1 MDIEQLEALALSE
14 DRREALAQLIPGT
27 EDYYFH
33 HCLAQQLSGA
43 QGELAEVR
51 KLLDAWVKRHGETDR
66 VRQIRDRQALL
77 EFSDRAST
85 RASSLEHLR
94 RRLGLTFDHQREVEG
109 ARQELPT
116 RLDQA
121 LIGREPFSRDALAHQ
136 HNLDGFSDRALD
148 WLAEDRSL
156 SLTHIRALLSRL
168 RRPDYPRLLELVLEE
183 LADGHSSGFGSLA
196 IHSLLTLAQL
206 DELAAVRASL
216 LEDRRFID
224 VRLARM
230 QPGPDVDLD
239 ADPESMRAH
248 LDALWSFVEPLAE
261 PFNSLKL
268 HVLYHR
274 LDFDR
279 RHGSYDHARF
289 QRYIQLPRA
298 ASYVA
303 DSYQRRHQRTLASFG
318 QDFTASTLLPT
329 VHDDTELVRDYL
341 AQSFA
346 APERE
351 DFDAYRPLLDAEF
364 LRRVFA
370 ETKILAGIGD
380 QERWY
385 SLLDD
390 PTYYGALK
398 QRVDIDL
405 APDNSRYLATETPV
419 ELRVHVKNVPAL
431 VVKVFEINA
440 LAYFTLHGR
449 AVDTSVDLDGL
460 VANDEQVIEYAD
472 PPLRRIRRT
481 LRFDNLTRPGTYVI
495 ELIGGGKSSRALIRK
510 GELRYVERLGAAGHV
525 LTILDEQ
532 GRVLSDASV
541 LLGGRTYSG
550 DERGDIRIPYG
561 AGSNDKILL
570 RHGQLCTV
578 ANFRLRSEQ
587 YAFAV
592 GIHVEREQL
601 IAGRNADVL
610 VRAALTLNGIP
621 VAASLLQDLKLTITS
636 IDRHGTSSSVSV
648 PLSLSPENEATHSF
662 KVPDALQRLSFEVRA
677 KVRSVTEQRDIEL
690 SEQTSMSVNEI
701 DAIAEVAGLHLAS
714 TASGHVLYVLGK
726 TGEPRSGLQVNLRF
740 AHQDF
745 RAHMQIG
752 LQTDA
757 RGCIELGELD
767 GIHELWAGLGSGG
780 RAHWTL
786 PRPAAWIPAV
796 VNVAAGEPLVLPS
809 LVRAGSS
816 EAAVRSLLERRGGG
830 YLRDCIA
837 AVRVDDGAV
846 HIEGLTPGD
855 YELVLG
861 PDRRVVQIRVGG
873 STRVRGWALSPRRYL
888 QVLAPDP
895 LRVADMTVDAQ
906 QIHIRVADADAR
918 TRVHVFATR
927 FLASDA
933 HAALDRLRLPM
944 PELAPVGLSRC
955 HYLSGRDI
963 GDEYRYILER
973 RRAAVFAGNMLER
986 PSLLLN
992 PWALR
997 TTSTGTQDAKG
1008 GGSYDSYAAEEHAR
1022 MSAPAP
1028 ARPPASV
1035 EVAPTNNLE
1044 FLANSAYVALNLVPD
1059 EHGMIHIDRA
1069 ALAGHQLLT
1078 VVAANALGLV
1088 SRQLSLPEVEIEPRD
1103 LRLRDGLDANEH
1115 FVKRKQRSSLALG
1128 EAWALDDMRTAKLET
1143 IDSLGKAHALLVTL
1157 SGNEHLR
1164 EFEFVTRWPSL
1175 TPEEQRAK
1183 YSKYACHEL
1192 SLFLARKQPQ
1202 WFAAVVRPY
1211 LANKRDKT
1219 FLDHYLLEDDL
1230 HAYLEPWAYG
1240 RLNTLERILLAERIA
1255 GEGGPGARHVGD
1267 RFDLLPPDVEGDNA
1281 AFDTAL
1287 QGSALDTQPTMLFA
1301 AVASAPAGFGAMAS
1315 GGAPPP
1321 QAMPITRGM
1330 AMAPSPGP
1338 GGPPGAPPPPPA
1350 PAPGAP
1356 PRKAS
1361 RARRAE
1367 IADVADEL
1375 SVADDVSE
1383 REQVQRHFRAT
1394 DKTEEWA
1401 ENNYYRRKIA
1411 EQGPELIP
1419 VNAFWRDFA
1428 DHVASHGSGSARPF
1442 LSGQFVR
1449 ATSCFAEMLSALAV
1463 LDLPFEAQPPSTS
1476 LTDARLSLRA
1486 NTPLIAFSEQIVPV
1500 QPSSRHIGVLVS
1512 QNYFRADDR
1521 YRYEGNERH
1530 DKYVEGELL
1539 VHTIYVCQVVLTN
1552 PSSSAHK
1559 LELLLQIPRGALP
1572 VTNGFATRDIHLH
1585 LSPHGTHAVEYSFY
1599 FPHAGEFMHFPV
1611 HVAKHG
1617 ELVAFAAPTTL
1628 EVLTTRR
1635 SVDTTSWSHISQH
1648 GSEQELLAYLE
1659 ANNLE
1664 RLDLARIAWRMRER
1678 KLFETVLGLLGRRHV
1693 YHPLLWSYAI
1703 HHQDVEQIGVFLR
1716 QQEGYLRGCGLAI
1729 DSPLVRTNPVTRG
1742 WYQHLEYAPLI
1753 NARAHQLGARRRIL
1767 NDALSAQYQAF
1778 LNALTYQARPD
1789 DDQLV
1794 AAAYYALLQDRTTE
1808 GLALL
1813 DRVQASRVTGHL
1825 QLDYLVAYAALFRGE
1840 LDRAREL
1847 SSRWQDHE
1855 VDRWRKRFA
1864 ALLAVLDEALGGAAQ
1879 VQDAD
1884 SREQEQSRLAAQV
1897 ASFDF
1902 EIDGSAIRIHH
1913 QNLRSC
1919 TLSFYR
1925 MDIELLFSRAPF
1937 MKDESRRFSI
1947 ITPNH
1952 SEVVELQD
1960 GQSTITLELPHA
1972 YRSANTIV
1980 EIVGANIRRSQANYA
1995 HDLAVQVIEPY
2006 GQLRVRVRA
2015 SGQPLPRAYVK
2026 VYARKHGGEVSFYK
2040 DGYTDVR
2047 GAFDYASLSTN
2058 ELDSVERF
2066 AMLVMTSEH
2075 GALIR
2080 EAAPPQR

>member
-1 MDIEQLEALALSE
+1 MEIEQLEALALSE

-33 HCLAQQLSGA
+33 HCLAHQLR
-43 QGELAEVR
+43 GELGEVG
-51 KLLDAWVKRHGETDR
+51 KLLDGWVKRHGETNR
-66 VRQIRDRQALL
+66 VREIRDRQALL
-77 EFSDRAST
+77 EFSDRASS

-109 ARQELPT
+109 AQLELPT

-121 LIGREPFSRDALAHQ
+121 LIGREPFKRDALAHH

-148 WLAEDRSL
+148 WLAEDTSL
-156 SLTHIRALLSRL
+156 SLTQVRALLGRL
-168 RRPDYPRLLELVLEE
+168 RQPDYPNLIDHVLRE

-196 IHSLLTLAQL
+196 IHSLMLLPQL
-206 DELAAVRASL
+206 DALAAKRKEL
-216 LEDRRFID
+216 LEDRRFLD

-239 ADPESMRAH
+239 ADPEQKLAH
-248 LDALWSFVEPLAE
+248 LDKLWAFVEPLAE
-261 PFNSLKL
+261 SFNSLKL

-279 RHGSYDHARF
+279 RQGSYDRARF
-289 QRYIQLPRA
+289 ERYLQLPRA
-298 ASYVA
+298 AGYVA
-303 DSYQRRHQRTLASFG
+303 ESYRRRHDKSLASFG
-318 QDFTASTLLPT
+318 QDFATTLLPI

-341 AQSFA
+341 TQVFA
-346 APERE
+346 APDRD
-351 DFDAYRPLLDAEF
+351 DFDAYRAWLDADF

-390 PTYYGALK
+390 PSYYGALK

-405 APDNSRYLATETPV
+405 AVDNSIYVRSETPV
-419 ELRVHVKNVPAL
+419 ELRVDVKNVPAL

-460 VANDEQVIEYAD
+460 VANDERVIEYTDA
-472 PPLRRIRRT
+472 PLRRIRRT
-481 LRFDNLTRPGTYVI
+481 LRFDQLTRPGTYVI

-525 LTILDEQ
+525 LAVLDEQ
-532 GRVLSDASV
+532 GGLLTDASV
-541 LLGGRTYSG
+541 LFGGREYTAN
-550 DERGDIRIPYG
+550 ERGDIRIPYG

-570 RHGQLCTV
+570 RHKSAGGEVCTV
-578 ANFRLRSEQ
+578 ANFRVRSEQ

-601 IAGRNADVL
+601 IAGRSADVL
-610 VRAALTLNGIP
+610 VRATLTLNGIP
-621 VAASLLQDLKLTITS
+621 VAASLLSDVLLTITS
-636 IDRHGTSSSVSV
+636 NDRHGTSSSVTV
-648 PLSLSPENEATHSF
+648 PLSLSADADAVHSF
-662 KVPDALQRLSFEVRA
+662 KVPEALQNLSFEVRA

-690 SEQTSMSVNEI
+690 SEQTSISVNAI
-701 DAIAEVAGLHLAS
+701 DLLAEVAGLHLAS
-714 TASGHVLYVLGK
+714 TASGYVLSVLGK
-726 TGEPRSGLQVNLRF
+726 SGEPRSGLQVNLRF

-745 RAHMQIG
+745 RAHMQLA

-757 RGCIELGELD
+757 RGRVELGGLD
-767 GIHELWAGLGSGG
+767 GITQLWASLGSGTN
-780 RAHWTL
+780 AVWTL
-786 PRPAAWIPAV
+786 PRACAWIPGV
-796 VNVAAGEPLVLPS
+796 VNVAAGDPIVLPS
-809 LVRAGSS
+809 SMPNGTTAVRA
-816 EAAVRSLLERRGGG
+816 LLERRGGG
-830 YLRDCIA
+830 YLRNCID
-837 AVRVDDGAV
+837 AVQLDDGAI
-846 HIEGLTPGD
+846 HIGELTPGD
-855 YELVLG
+855 YELVLE
-861 PDRRVVQIRVGG
+861 PDHRVVQIRVGG
-873 STRVRGWALSPRRYL
+873 STWVRGWALSPRRYL

-895 LRVADMTVDAQ
+895 VRVASIDLDAQ
-906 QIHIRVADADAR
+906 QVHIRVGGADKS

-927 FLASDA
+927 FISSDA

-944 PELAPVGLSRC
+944 PEVAAVGRSRC

-963 GDEYRYILER
+963 GDEYRYMLER
-973 RRAAVFAGNMLER
+973 RRAPVFAGNMLER
-986 PSLLLN
+986 PGLLLN

-1008 GGSYDSYAAEEHAR
+1008 GGSYDAETTGAYPR

-1028 ARPPASV
+1028 ARPPAQAQ
-1035 EVAPTNNLE
+1035 VAPSNNLE

-1059 EHGMIHIDRA
+1059 EHGLVHIDRA

-1078 VVAANALGLV
+1078 VVAANARGLV
-1088 SRQLSLPEVEIEPRD
+1088 SRQLALPEVDALPRD
-1103 LRLRDGLDANEH
+1103 LRLRDGLDPAGH
-1115 FVKRKQRSSLALG
+1115 FVKRKQRSSLAVADEL
-1128 EAWALDDMRTAKLET
+1128 ALDDMRTAKLET
-1143 IDSLGKAHALLVTL
+1143 IDSIGKAHALLVTL

-1175 TPEEQRAK
+1175 SREEQRAK

-1202 WFAAVVRPY
+1202 WFAEVVRPY

-1219 FLDHYLLEDDL
+1219 FLDHHLLDEDL
-1230 HAYLEPWAYG
+1230 SAYLEPWAYG
-1240 RLNTLERILLAERIA
+1240 RLNTLERILLAERIT
-1255 GEGGPGARHVGD
+1255 GESGPSARHIGD
-1267 RFDLLPPDVEGDNA
+1267 RFDLLPPDVEADNA

-1287 QGSALDTQPTMLFA
+1287 QGSALDAEATSYF
-1301 AVASAPAGFGAMAS
+1301 AVADTLASFGAAAS
-1315 GGAPPP
+1315 GMAPP
-1321 QAMPITRGM
+1321 QAAPMTRA

-1338 GGPPGAPPPPPA
+1338 GGPPPAPGAPPPPPA
-1350 PAPGAP
+1350 AGARP
-1356 PRKAS
+1356 M
-1361 RARRAE
+1361 RARRAAE
-1367 IADVADEL
+1367 AADEL
-1375 SVADDVSE
+1375 SLEEDVSA
-1383 REQVQRHFRAT
+1383 RAQVQRHFRVA

-1401 ENNYYRRKIA
+1401 ENNYYRRTIA

-1428 DHVASHGSGSARPF
+1428 DHVAAHGRARPF
-1442 LSGQFVR
+1442 LSGQFLR
-1449 ATSCFAEMLSALAV
+1449 ASSSFAEMLCALAV

-1476 LTDARLSLRA
+1476 LTDARLNLRA
-1486 NTPLIAFSEQIVPV
+1486 TTPLIAFSEQIVPV
-1500 QPSSRHIGVLVS
+1500 EMSPRHVGVLVS

-1521 YRYEGNERH
+1521 HHYEGNERH
-1530 DKYVEGELL
+1530 DKYVSGELL
-1539 VHTIYVCQVVLTN
+1539 VHTIYVCQIVLTN

-1559 LELLLQIPRGALP
+1559 LELLLQIPRGAMP
-1572 VTNGFATRDIHLH
+1572 VANGFATRDIHLH
-1585 LSPHGTHAVEYSFY
+1585 LHPHGTHAIEYSFY
-1599 FPHAGEFMHFPV
+1599 FPSAGEFVHFPV

-1617 ELVAFAAPTTL
+1617 ELVAFAPATTL
-1628 EVLTTRR
+1628 EVLTARR

-1648 GSEQELLAYLE
+1648 GTDAELLAYLE

-1664 RLDLARIAWRMRER
+1664 RLDLSRIAWRMRER
-1678 KLFETVLGLLGRRHV
+1678 KLFEAVLGLLGRRHV
-1693 YHPLLWSYAI
+1693 YHPGLWSYAI
-1703 HHQDVEQIGVFLR
+1703 HHQNVEHIGVFLR
-1716 QQEGYLRGCGLAI
+1716 QQDAYLRGCGLAI
-1729 DSPLVRTNPVTRG
+1729 RSSLVRTDPVARG

-1753 NARAHQLGARRRIL
+1753 NARAHQLGARRKIL
-1767 NDALSAQYQAF
+1767 NNALAAQYEAF
-1778 LNALTYQARPD
+1778 LSALTYQPRPD

-1813 DRVQASRVTGHL
+1813 DRIDAARVTGPM
-1825 QLDYLVAYAALFRGE
+1825 QYDYLCAYAALYRGE
-1840 LDRAREL
+1840 LARAREL
-1847 SSRWQDHE
+1847 SLRWQDHE

-1864 ALLAVLDEALGGAAQ
+1864 ALLAVLDEAQGATAQ
-1879 VQDAD
+1879 VLDAD
-1884 SREQEQSRLAAQV
+1884 SRDQEQSRLAASV

-1919 TLSFYR
+1919 SLSFYR

-1947 ITPNH
+1947 VTPNH
-1952 SEVVELQD
+1952 SEIVELPE
-1960 GQSTITLELPHA
+1960 GHATTSLELPLA
-1972 YRSANTIV
+1972 YRSANTII
-1980 EIVGANIRRSQANYA
+1980 EIVGGGIRRSQANYA

-2026 VYARKHGGEVSFYK
+2026 VYARKHGGAVSFYK

-2047 GAFDYASLSTN
+2047 GAFDYASLSTD

-2066 AMLVMTSEH
+2066 AMLVMTDEH

>member
-33 HCLAQQLSGA
+33 HCLAHQLSGTA
-43 QGELAEVR
+43 GEVR

-77 EFSDRAST
+77 DYGDRASS
-85 RASSLEHLR
+85 RAAALEHLR

-109 ARQELPT
+109 ARHELPT

-121 LIGREPFSRDALAHQ
+121 AIGREPLRRDALAHHQ
-136 HNLDGFSDRALD
+136 NLDGFNDRALD
-148 WLAEDRSL
+148 WLAEDREL
-156 SLTHIRALLSRL
+156 SLTQIRALLGRL
-168 RRPDYPRLLELVLEE
+168 RRPDVPRLIELVLQE
-183 LADGHSSGFGSLA
+183 LADRHSSGFGSLA

-206 DELAAVRASL
+206 DALAAARASL
-216 LEDRRFID
+216 LADARFIV
-224 VRLARM
+224 VRLTRM

-239 ADPESMRAH
+239 GDPESMRAH
-248 LDALWSFVEPLAE
+248 LDALWSFVEPLADS
-261 PFNSLKL
+261 FNSLKL

-279 RHGSYDHARF
+279 RHGTYDRARF
-289 QRYIQLPRA
+289 DRYLLLPRV
-298 ASYVA
+298 ASYSV
-303 DSYQRRHQRTLASFG
+303 DSYVRRHDKMLASFG

-341 AQSFA
+341 AQFFA
-346 APERE
+346 ASER
-351 DFDAYRPLLDAEF
+351 DNFDAYRPVLDADF

-370 ETKILAGIGD
+370 ETKILAGTGD

-405 APDNSRYLATETPV
+405 APENPRYVATQTPV
-419 ELRVHVKNVPAL
+419 ELRVDVKNVPAL

-440 LAYFTLHGR
+440 LAYFTQHGR

-460 VANDEQVIEYAD
+460 VANDERVIEYTD
-472 PPLRRIRRT
+472 PPLRRVRRT

-525 LTILDEQ
+525 LSVLDDQ
-532 GRVLSDASV
+532 GQLLTDASV
-541 LLGGRTYSG
+541 LLGARTF
-550 DERGDIRIPYG
+550 DADARRDIRIPYG

-578 ANFRLRSEQ
+578 ANFRVRPEQ

-601 IAGRNADVL
+601 IAGRSADVL
-610 VRAALTLNGIP
+610 VRAALTVNGIP
-621 VAASLLQDLKLTITS
+621 VATSLLQDLKLTITS
-636 IDRHGTSSSVSV
+636 TDRHQTSSSVSV
-648 PLSLSPENEATHSF
+648 PLTLTPEAEAVHAF
-662 KVPDALQRLSFEVRA
+662 KVPEALSRLSFEVRA

-690 SEQTSMSVNEI
+690 SEQTSMNVNEI

-726 TGEPRSGLQVNLRF
+726 SGEPRVGMQVNFRF

-745 RAHMQIG
+745 RAHMQLA

-757 RGCIELGELD
+757 RGRIELGALD
-767 GIHELWAGLGSGG
+767 GIQELWAWLGSGG

-786 PRPAAWIPAV
+786 PRPGAWIPQVLNV
-796 VNVAAGEPLVLPS
+796 VAGEPIVIPS
-809 LVRAGSS
+809 LVPSGSS

-830 YLRDCIA
+830 YLRDAIA

-861 PDRRVVQIRVGG
+861 PDRRVVQIRVGA
-873 STRVRGWALSPRRYL
+873 STRVRGWALSARRYL

-895 LRVADMTVDAQ
+895 LRVAAIDLDAQ
-906 QIHIRVADADAR
+906 QVHIRVAGADAR

-944 PELAPVGLSRC
+944 PEVAPVGPVRC

-973 RRAAVFAGNMLER
+973 RRASVFAGNMLER
-986 PSLLLN
+986 PGLLLN

-1008 GGSYDSYAAEEHAR
+1008 GGSYQAHEAKEHAR

-1028 ARPPASV
+1028 ARAPASV
-1035 EVAPTNNLE
+1035 QVAPTNNLE

-1059 EHGMIHIDRA
+1059 EQGMVHIDRA

-1078 VVAANALGLV
+1078 VVATNALGLV
-1088 SRQLSLPEVEIEPRD
+1088 SRQLPLPEVEIEPRD
-1103 LRLRDGLDANEH
+1103 LRLHAGLDASGH

-1128 EAWALDDMRTAKLET
+1128 DELTLDDMRTAKLET

-1157 SGNEHLR
+1157 SGDAHLR

-1219 FLDHYLLEDDL
+1219 FLDHYLLDDDL
-1230 HAYLEPWAYG
+1230 TAYLEPWAYG

-1255 GEGGPGARHVGD
+1255 GEGGPCARHIGD
-1267 RFDLLPPDVEGDNA
+1267 RFDLSPPDVEADNA

-1287 QGSALDTQPTMLFA
+1287 QGSALDAAPSMLFA
-1301 AVASAPAGFGAMAS
+1301 LADGFGAGLGAMAS
-1315 GGAPPP
+1315 GGAAPMP
-1321 QAMPITRGM
+1321 QAPPAMRASM
-1330 AMAPSPGP
+1330 A
-1338 GGPPGAPPPPPA
+1338 PGAPPPPPA
-1350 PAPGAP
+1350 PASAAA
-1356 PRKAS
+1356 PRKMS
-1361 RARRAE
+1361 RARAE
-1367 IADVADEL
+1367 ARADVAMDLDEEL
-1375 SVADDVSE
+1375 SLDDDIAE
-1383 REQVQRHFRAT
+1383 REQVQRHYRAA
-1394 DKTEEWA
+1394 DKTEEFA
-1401 ENNYYRRKIA
+1401 ENNYYRRKLD

-1419 VNAFWRDFA
+1419 VNGFWRDFA
-1428 DHVASHGSGSARPF
+1428 DHVATHGARSARPF

-1449 ATSCFAEMLSALAV
+1449 ATSCFAEMLGALAV

-1486 NTPLIAFSEQIVPV
+1486 STPLIAFSEQIVPV
-1500 QPSSRHIGVLVS
+1500 EPSGRHVGVLVS

-1521 YRYEGNERH
+1521 YRFEGNEQH

-1572 VTNGFATRDIHLH
+1572 VANGFATRDIHLH
-1585 LSPHGTHAVEYSFY
+1585 LPPHGTHAIEYSFY
-1599 FPHAGEFMHFPV
+1599 FPSPGEFVHFPV

-1617 ELVAFAAPTTL
+1617 ELIAFAAATSL

-1648 GSEQELLAYLE
+1648 GSDQELLAYLE

-1664 RLDLARIAWRMRER
+1664 RLDLSRIAWRMRER
-1678 KLFETVLGLLGRRHV
+1678 ELFEAVLGLLGRRHV
-1693 YHPLLWSYAI
+1693 YQPVLWSYAI
-1703 HHQDVEQIGVFLR
+1703 HHQHVEQIGVFLR
-1716 QQEGYLRGCGLAI
+1716 QQDGYLRGCGLAI
-1729 DSPLVRTNPVTRG
+1729 DSPLVRTDFVTRG

-1753 NARAHQLGARRRIL
+1753 NARAHQLGARRQIL
-1767 NDALSAQYQAF
+1767 NHALAAQYQAF
-1778 LNALTYQARPD
+1778 LNALTYQVRPN

-1813 DRVQASRVTGHL
+1813 ERVEPSRVTGQL
-1825 QLDYLVAYAALFRGE
+1825 QFDYLRAYAALYRGE
-1840 LDRAREL
+1840 LDRVREL
-1847 SSRWQDHE
+1847 ATQWKDHE

-1864 ALLAVLDEALGGAAQ
+1864 ALLAVLDEARGGAAQ

-1897 ASFDF
+1897 PSFDF

-1947 ITPNH
+1947 VTPNH
-1952 SEVVELQD
+1952 SEVVELQA
-1960 GQSTITLELPHA
+1960 GQPTTTLELPQA

-1980 EIVGANIRRSQANYA
+1980 EIVGGSIRRSQANYA

-2015 SGQPLPRAYVK
+2015 SGGVLPRAYVK
-2026 VYARKHGGEVSFYK
+2026 VYARKQGGAVSFYK

-2047 GAFDYASLSTN
+2047 GAFDYASLSTD

-2066 AMLVMTSEH
+2066 AMLVMTDEH

>member
-1 MDIEQLEALALSE
+1 MEIEQLEALALSE

-27 EDYYFH
+27 EDAYFH
-33 HCLAQQLSGA
+33 HCLALQLSGA
-43 QGELAEVR
+43 PGELGEVR
-51 KLLDAWVKRHGETDR
+51 KLLDAWVKRHGETDL

-77 EFSDRAST
+77 EFSNHADRAST

-94 RRLGLTFDHQREVEG
+94 RRLGLSFDHQREVEG
-109 ARQELPT
+109 ARYELPT

-121 LIGREPFSRDALAHQ
+121 AIGREPFTRDALAHHQ
-136 HNLDGFSDRALD
+136 NLDGFSDRALD
-148 WLAEDRSL
+148 WLAEDTSL
-156 SLTHIRALLSRL
+156 SLTQIRALLGRL
-168 RRPDYPRLLELVLEE
+168 RRPDYPRVVELVLQE
-183 LADGHSSGFGSLA
+183 LADRHSSGFGSLA

-206 DELAAVRASL
+206 DALAAARSSL
-216 LEDRRFID
+216 LEDRRFVD

-239 ADPESMRAH
+239 AEPESMRAH
-248 LDALWSFVEPLAE
+248 LEALWTFVEPLADA
-261 PFNSLKL
+261 FNSLKL
-268 HVLYHR
+268 HVLHHR

-279 RHGSYDHARF
+279 RHGNYERARF
-289 QRYIQLPRA
+289 DRYLLLPRV
-298 ASYVA
+298 ASYSA
-303 DSYQRRHQRTLASFG
+303 DSYVRRHDKMLASFG

-329 VHDDTELVRDYL
+329 VYDDTELVRDYL
-341 AQSFA
+341 AQLFA
-346 APERE
+346 APERD

-370 ETKILAGIGD
+370 ETKILAGVGD

-398 QRVDIDL
+398 QRVDIEL
-405 APDNSRYLATETPV
+405 APDNARYVATETPV
-419 ELRVHVKNVPAL
+419 ELRVDVKNVPAL

-460 VANDEQVIEYAD
+460 VANDERVIEYAD
-472 PPLRRIRRT
+472 PPLRRVRRT

-525 LTILDEQ
+525 LTVLDEH
-532 GRVLSDASV
+532 GRLLPDASV
-541 LLGGRTYSG
+541 LFGGRGYTS

-570 RHGQLCTV
+570 QHGQLCSV
-578 ANFRLRSEQ
+578 ANFRVRPEQ

-601 IAGRNADVL
+601 IAGRSADVL

-621 VAASLLQDLKLTITS
+621 VAAKLLQDVKLTITS
-636 IDRHGTSSSVSV
+636 NDRHGTSSSVSV
-648 PLSLSPENEATHSF
+648 PLALNPDAEAMHAF
-662 KVPDALQRLSFEVRA
+662 KVPEALQHLSFEVRA

-690 SEQTSMSVNEI
+690 SEQTSLSVNEI
-701 DAIAEVAGLHLAS
+701 DAHAEVAGLHLAS

-726 TGEPRSGLQVNLRF
+726 SGEPRSGLQVNFRF

-745 RAHMQIG
+745 RAHMQVG

-757 RGCIELGELD
+757 RGRMELGALD
-767 GIHELWAGLGSGG
+767 GIHELWAWLGSGFQ
-780 RAHWTL
+780 AHWTL
-786 PRPAAWIPAV
+786 PRPGAWIPAV
-796 VNVAAGEPLVLPS
+796 VNVAAGEPLVFPS

-816 EAAVRSLLERRGGG
+816 EAAVRSLLERCRGG

-846 HIEGLTPGD
+846 YIEGLSPGD
-855 YELVLG
+855 YELVIG

-873 STRVRGWALSPRRYL
+873 TTRVRGWALSPRRYL
-888 QVLAPDP
+888 QVLAPEP
-895 LRVADMTVDAQ
+895 LRVANIDLDAQ
-906 QIHIRVADADAR
+906 QVHIHVAGADAR

-927 FLASDA
+927 FIASDV

-944 PELAPVGLSRC
+944 PELAPVGRSRC

-973 RRAAVFAGNMLER
+973 RRASVFAGNMLER
-986 PSLLLN
+986 PGLLLN

-1008 GGSYDSYAAEEHAR
+1008 GASYDSYAADEYAR

-1028 ARPPASV
+1028 ACPPAQAQ
-1035 EVAPTNNLE
+1035 VAPTNNLE

-1059 EHGMIHIDRA
+1059 DLGIVHIDRA

-1088 SRQLSLPEVEIEPRD
+1088 SRQLPLPEVDAEPRD
-1103 LRLRDGLDANEH
+1103 LRLRDGLDANGH

-1128 EAWALDDMRTAKLET
+1128 DEIQLDDMRTAKLET

-1157 SGNEHLR
+1157 SGDEHLR

-1175 TPEEQRAK
+1175 SPEEQRAK

-1211 LANKRDKT
+1211 VANKRDKT

-1230 HAYLEPWAYG
+1230 HGYLEPWAYG

-1255 GEGGPGARHVGD
+1255 GEGGPGARHIGD
-1267 RFDLLPPDVEGDNA
+1267 RFDLLPPDVEADNA

-1287 QGSALDTQPTMLFA
+1287 QGSALDVQATSLFA
-1301 AVASAPAGFGAMAS
+1301 VADGIAGFGGMAS
-1315 GGAPPP
+1315 GGAMPPP
-1321 QAMPITRGM
+1321 QASPAMRAT
-1330 AMAPSPGP
+1330 MAPSAGP

-1350 PAPGAP
+1350 PAP
-1356 PRKAS
+1356 RKAS
-1361 RARRAE
+1361 RARAAERAE
-1367 IADVADEL
+1367 ISMADEL
-1375 SVADDVSE
+1375 SLDEDMSA
-1383 REQVQRHFRAT
+1383 REQVQRHFRTA

-1401 ENNYYRRKIA
+1401 ENNYYRRKLA

-1419 VNAFWRDFA
+1419 VNAFWRDFS
-1428 DHVASHGSGSARPF
+1428 DHVAAHGTGSARPF
-1442 LSGQFVR
+1442 LSGQFLR
-1449 ATSCFAEMLSALAV
+1449 ATSCFAEMLCALAV

-1476 LTDARLSLRA
+1476 LTDARLSVRA
-1486 NTPLIAFSEQIVPV
+1486 NTPLIAISEQVVPV
-1500 QPSSRHIGVLVS
+1500 QPGSRHVGVLVS

-1521 YRYEGNERH
+1521 YRFEGNERH

-1572 VTNGFATRDIHLH
+1572 VMNGFATRDIHLH
-1585 LSPHGTHAVEYSFY
+1585 LSPHGTHAIEYSFY
-1599 FPHAGEFMHFPV
+1599 FPSAGEFVHFPV

-1648 GSEQELLAYLE
+1648 GTDPELLAYLE

-1678 KLFETVLGLLGRRHV
+1678 KLFEVVLGLLGRRHV
-1693 YHPLLWSYAI
+1693 YHPLLWAYAI
-1703 HHQDVEQIGVFLR
+1703 HHQHVEHIGVFLR

-1729 DSPLVRTNPVTRG
+1729 DSPLVRSNPVTRG

-1753 NARAHQLGARRRIL
+1753 NARAHQLGARRQIL
-1767 NDALSAQYQAF
+1767 NHALSAQYQAF
-1778 LNALTYQARPD
+1778 LRTLTYQARPD
-1789 DDQLV
+1789 DDQLI

-1813 DRVQASRVTGHL
+1813 DRVEPSRVTGRL
-1825 QLDYLVAYAALFRGE
+1825 QYDYLSAYAALFRGE
-1840 LDRAREL
+1840 LDRAHEL
-1847 SSRWQDHE
+1847 ATRWQAHE

-1864 ALLAVLDEALGGAAQ
+1864 ALLAVLDEARGGAAQ

-1897 ASFDF
+1897 PSFDF
-1902 EIDGSAIRIHH
+1902 DIDGAAIRIHH
-1913 QNLRSC
+1913 QNLQRC

-1952 SEVVELQD
+1952 SEVVELPD
-1960 GQSTITLELPHA
+1960 GQPTTTLELPHA

-1980 EIVGANIRRSQANYA
+1980 EIVAANIRRSQANYA

-2026 VYARKHGGEVSFYK
+2026 VYARKHGGAVSFYK

-2047 GAFDYASLSTN
+2047 GAFDYASLSTD

-2066 AMLVMTSEH
+2066 ALLVMTGEH

>member
-33 HCLAQQLSGA
+33 HCLAQQLSG
-43 QGELAEVR
+43 GDLGEVR
-51 KLLDAWVKRHGETDR
+51 KLLDAWVKRHGETDL

-94 RRLGLTFDHQREVEG
+94 RRMGLSFDHQREVEG
-109 ARQELPT
+109 ARFELPT

-121 LIGREPFSRDALAHQ
+121 AIGREAFSRDAFAHHQ
-136 HNLDGFSDRALD
+136 NLDGFTDRALD
-148 WLAEDRSL
+148 WLAQDSSL
-156 SLTHIRALLSRL
+156 SLTQIRALLGRL
-168 RRPDYPRLLELVLEE
+168 RRPDYPGLIEHVLRE

-206 DELAAVRASL
+206 DALAAARPSL
-216 LEDRRFID
+216 LEDGRFVT
-224 VRLARM
+224 VRLTRM

-248 LDALWSFVEPLAE
+248 LDALWTFVEPLVE
-261 PFNSLKL
+261 SFNSLKL
-268 HVLYHR
+268 HVAYHR

-279 RHGSYDHARF
+279 RHGSYDRARF
-289 QRYIQLPRA
+289 ERYIQLPRV
-298 ASYVA
+298 ASYSTETYV
-303 DSYQRRHQRTLASFG
+303 RRHRGTLASFG

-329 VHDDTELVRDYL
+329 VQDDTELVRDYL
-341 AQSFA
+341 AQLFA
-346 APERE
+346 APDRD
-351 DFDAYRPLLDAEF
+351 DFDAYRPLLDADF

-370 ETKILAGIGD
+370 ETKILAGTGD

-398 QRVDIDL
+398 QRVDIEL
-405 APDNSRYLATETPV
+405 ARDNPRHVETETPV
-419 ELRVHVKNVPAL
+419 ELRVDVKNVPAL

-440 LAYFTLHGR
+440 LAYFTQNGR

-460 VANDEQVIEYAD
+460 VANDEQVIEYGDA
-472 PPLRRIRRT
+472 PLRRVRRT

-525 LTILDEQ
+525 LTVLDDE
-532 GRVLSDASV
+532 GRVLPDASV
-541 LLGGRTYSG
+541 LFGGRGYTG

-570 RHGQLCTV
+570 QHGRLCTV
-578 ANFRLRSEQ
+578 ANFRVRPEQ

-601 IAGRNADVL
+601 IAGRSADVL

-636 IDRHGTSSSVSV
+636 NDRHGTNSSVSV
-648 PLSLSPENEATHSF
+648 PLSLDPHAEAVHSF

-690 SEQTSMSVNEI
+690 SEQTSMSVNEL
-701 DAIAEVAGLHLAS
+701 DLLAEVAGLHLAS

-726 TGEPRSGLQVNLRF
+726 SGEPRSGMQVNFRF

-745 RAHMQIG
+745 RAHMQVG

-757 RGCIELGELD
+757 RGRIELGELD
-767 GIHELWAGLGSGG
+767 GILELWAWLGSGMQ
-780 RAHWTL
+780 AHWTL
-786 PRPAAWIPAV
+786 PRPGAWIPAV
-796 VNVAAGEPLVLPS
+796 MNVAAGEPLVLPS
-809 LVRAGSS
+809 LVRAGST
-816 EAAVRSLLERRGGG
+816 EAAVRSLLERRAGG

-837 AVRVDDGAV
+837 AVHVDDGAV

-888 QVLAPDP
+888 QVLAPEP
-895 LRVADMTVDAQ
+895 LRVANIDLDAQ
-906 QIHIRVADADAR
+906 QVHIRVAGVNAR

-927 FLASDA
+927 FIGSDA
-933 HAALDRLRLPM
+933 HATLERLRLPT
-944 PELAPVGLSRC
+944 PELAPVGRSRC

-973 RRAAVFAGNMLER
+973 RRAPVFAGNMLER
-986 PSLLLN
+986 PGLLLN

-1008 GGSYDSYAAEEHAR
+1008 GGSYDAYQAEEHMR
-1022 MSAPAP
+1022 MSAGAP
-1028 ARPPASV
+1028 ARAAAPMQ
-1035 EVAPTNNLE
+1035 VAPTNNLE

-1059 EHGMIHIDRA
+1059 EHGVVHIDRA

-1088 SRQLSLPEVEIEPRD
+1088 SRQLSLPEIEAEPRD
-1103 LRLRDGLDANEH
+1103 LRLRDGLDANGH
-1115 FVKRKQRSSLALG
+1115 FVKRKQRSSLGVG
-1128 EAWALDDMRTAKLET
+1128 EEIQLDDMRTAKLET
-1143 IDSLGKAHALLVTL
+1143 IDNLGKAHALLVTL

-1175 TPEEQRAK
+1175 SPDEQQAK

-1219 FLDHYLLEDDL
+1219 FLDHYLLADDL

-1255 GEGGPGARHVGD
+1255 GEGGPAARHIGD
-1267 RFDLLPPDVEGDNA
+1267 RFDLLPPDVEADNA

-1287 QGSALDTQPTMLFA
+1287 QGSALDVQATTLFA
-1301 AVASAPAGFGAMAS
+1301 AAASGPAGFGAMAS
-1315 GGAPPP
+1315 GGAMPP
-1321 QAMPITRGM
+1321 QAAPAPRPMT
-1330 AMAPSPGP
+1330 MAPSPGP
-1338 GGPPGAPPPPPA
+1338 GGPPRGAPPPPPA
-1350 PAPGAP
+1350 PAAAP
-1356 PRKAS
+1356 APSRS
-1361 RARRAE
+1361 RARMSEVAE
-1367 IADVADEL
+1367 ISVGDEL
-1375 SVADDVSE
+1375 SLDADVGA
-1383 REQVQRHFRAT
+1383 REQVQRHFRAA

-1401 ENNYYRRKIA
+1401 ENNYYRRQLA
-1411 EQGPELIP
+1411 EQGAELIP

-1428 DHVASHGSGSARPF
+1428 DHVAAHGTSGARPF

-1449 ATSCFAEMLSALAV
+1449 ATSCFAEMLCALAV

-1476 LTDARLSLRA
+1476 LTDARLSVRA
-1486 NTPLIAFSEQIVPV
+1486 TTPLLAFSEQIVPV
-1500 QPSSRHIGVLVS
+1500 QPSPRHVGVLVS

-1521 YRYEGNERH
+1521 YRFEGNERH

-1539 VHTIYVCQVVLTN
+1539 VHTVYVCQVVLTN

-1585 LSPHGTHAVEYSFY
+1585 LSPHGTHALEYSFY
-1599 FPHAGEFMHFPV
+1599 FPSAGEFVHFPV

-1648 GSEQELLAYLE
+1648 GSDQELLAYLD

-1664 RLDLARIAWRMRER
+1664 RLDLSRIAWRMRER
-1678 KLFETVLGLLGRRHV
+1678 KLFEAVLSLLGRRHV
-1693 YHPLLWSYAI
+1693 FHPVLWSYAI
-1703 HHQDVEQIGVFLR
+1703 HHQHVEHIGAFLR
-1716 QQEGYLRGCGLAI
+1716 QHDGYLRGCGLAI
-1729 DSPLVRTNPVTRG
+1729 DSPLVRTDPTTRG

-1753 NARAHQLGARRRIL
+1753 NARAHQLGARRQIL
-1767 NDALSAQYQAF
+1767 NTALAAQYQAF
-1778 LNALTYQARPD
+1778 LNALTYQPRPD

-1813 DRVQASRVTGHL
+1813 DRVEPSRVTGHL
-1825 QLDYLVAYAALFRGE
+1825 QLDYLRAYAALYRGE
-1840 LDRAREL
+1840 LDHAHEL
-1847 SSRWQDHE
+1847 ASRWRNHE

-1864 ALLAVLDEALGGAAQ
+1864 ALLAVLDEARGGAAQ

-1897 ASFDF
+1897 PSFDF

-1913 QNLRSC
+1913 QNLGSC

-1947 ITPNH
+1947 VTPNH
-1952 SEVVELQD
+1952 SEVVKLSD
-1960 GQSTITLELPHA
+1960 GQSTTTLELPHA

-1980 EIVGANIRRSQANYA
+1980 EIVGGSIRRSQANYA
-1995 HDLAVQVIEPY
+1995 HDLAIQVIEPY

-2026 VYARKHGGEVSFYK
+2026 VYARKHGGAVSFYK

-2047 GAFDYASLSTN
+2047 GAFDYASLSTD

-2066 AMLVMTSEH
+2066 AMLVMTDEH